1 MNVIHFI
8 QEYMKRPRMVGAILP
23 SSKKLAKQMVSSI
36 CFKKAKCIIEFGP
49 GTGIFTEELI
59 QRKYP
64 GTILLLIEQNEAF
77 YKKLSEKYR
86 YKENV
91 YIIHDSAENVTHY
104 AEKYQIEKVDYI
116 VSGLPFASLP
126 FKMTKNILQ
135 QTKNILGAEGIFIT
149 FQYTRF
155 KKQLFSF
162 FFTNIKVEKVYRNI
176 PPAYV
181 FTCKIKLNNK

>member
-1 MNVIHFI
+1 MNVIRFM
-8 QEYMKRPRMVGAILP
+8 QEYVKQPRMVGAILP

-64 GTILLLIEQNEAF
+64 ETILLLIEQNEAF

-104 AEKYQIEKVDYI
+104 VEKYQIEKVDYI
-116 VSGLPFASLP
+116 VSGLPFTSLP
-126 FKMTKNILQ
+126 FRVSKNILYETKNILEE
-135 QTKNILGAEGIFIT
+135 EGTFIT
-149 FQYTRF
+149 FQYTKL
-155 KKQLFSF
+155 KKQLLSSVFS
-162 FFTNIKVEKVYRNI
+162 NIEIGKVYWNI

-181 FTCKIKLNNK
+181 YTCKVKLNV